1 MPVHSIDI
9 TGELI
14 SPPPWTGDGNPL
26 WVDVR
31 PNLRRIHVLA
41 GDILAGLGKR
51 RDVGGKGRNE
61 SEDVLLASAW
71 LRAHRVGDLV
81 VINAQL
87 LDPRILLSL
96 TKLAVSAGCDLW
108 LLHRPPVSD
117 TVQRALTRRA
127 DEVGS
132 LDDVPVPVPAA
143 TDEPEDVEADP
154 AVPHHD
160 FHVFAS
166 AVQRE
171 TSPADARVVMAHYN
185 AAAEPTAHRIA
196 TSTDAIPATADVLLE
211 VIRAAPSDAHL
222 IAQVRGVQVAAWH
235 HDVHVSVDLPRLLN
249 SEERPR
255 VPVDA
260 AGPTL
265 LSYRQPYRAI
275 TWLLAAHH
283 IGLDQIASAP
293 IDTAR
298 PDGAVIGIS
307 GRKIQVDPSIRPA
320 VRAQRALRLDAGASL
335 EDPLLPYATKTL
347 SYALTDATN
356 DLGVTAHGR
365 LAERQTLAPL
375 PWLKK
380 LGITIRELP

>member
-1 MPVHSIDI
+1 MPVHSVDI

-14 SPPPWTGDGNPL
+14 SPPSWTGDGNPL

-71 LRAHRVGDLV
+71 LRAHRVADLV
-81 VINAQL
+81 VVNAQL

-117 TVQRALTRRA
+117 TVQRAITRRA
-127 DEVGS
+127 DDVGS
-132 LDDVPVPVPAA
+132 MDGVPVPAQPA
-143 TDEPEDVEADP
+143 ANGPRDVAADL

-160 FHVFAS
+160 FHVFAA
-166 AVQRE
+166 AVQRQMP
-171 TSPADARVVMAHYN
+171 PADAQVVMTDYAV
-185 AAAEPTAHRIA
+185 AADQAARRIA
-196 TSTDAIPATADVLLE
+196 TSTDAIASTAGPLAE
-211 VIRAAPSDAHL
+211 VIRAAPGDARL
-222 IAQVRGVQVAAWH
+222 IAEVRGVQVAAWH
-235 HDVHVSVDLPRLLN
+235 HDVHVSVDLPHLLN

-255 VPVDA
+255 VSVEA
-260 AGPTL
+260 AGPAF

-283 IGLDQIASAP
+283 VGLDQIAVVP
-293 IDTAR
+293 IEAAGS
-298 PDGAVIGIS
+298 DGAGIDVA
-307 GRKIQVDPSIRPA
+307 GRTVDVDPSLRAA
-320 VRAQRALRLDAGASL
+320 VRAQRALRLGAGASL

-347 SYALTDATN
+347 SYALTDAAN
-356 DLGVTAHGR
+356 DLGVAAHGR

-380 LGITIRELP
+380 LGITVRELP